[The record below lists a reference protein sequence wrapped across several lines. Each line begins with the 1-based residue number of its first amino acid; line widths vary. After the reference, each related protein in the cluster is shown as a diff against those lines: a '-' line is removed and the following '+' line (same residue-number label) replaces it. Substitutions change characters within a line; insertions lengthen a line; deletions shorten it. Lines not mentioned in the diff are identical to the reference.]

1 MLLTASIAPCAAPW
15 TTSTSS
21 CSARTPALCARTGAS
36 ALNRVRACEPG
47 ACSPRRR
54 SPCDRYR
61 SLAEEVAADTAQK
74 GDLASEMWEHGEMN
88 PLKWC
93 ARCCSNSSY

>member
-1 MLLTASIAPCAAPW
+1 MC
-15 TTSTSS
+15 SS
-21 CSARTPALCARTGAS
+21 VDNEYIELFCKNARF
-36 ALNRVRACEPG
+36 VRAYRCVCPQPCWAGEPG